1 MTETVAAAVPKTQP
15 ARRPRGRGLHRKGAG
30 ARQDVRGKGRLPEYL
45 LQHEVEGLIRLAPH
59 GNCRLLMLIQWRA
72 GLRIS
77 EALDLE
83 ARDVE
88 LDDANPTLRV
98 RRGKGR
104 RTRLVPVH
112 PELAAALRL
121 RLDYG
126 RPREANAKLIGV
138 GRQQGSRWITQAV
151 KRAVD
156 AGVLA
161 PGRRVTSHTL
171 RHSYARHLLT
181 NGIPLNVLSHW
192 MGHSNLDSTL
202 IYLAI
207 LPDPTGS
214 LATIP

>member
-1 MTETVAAAVPKTQP
+1 MTETVAPAHRPTQP
-15 ARRPRGRGLHRKGAG
+15 ARRAKGRGLHRKGANT
-30 ARQDVRGKGRLPEYL
+30 RQDARGKGTLPEYL

-59 GNCRLLMLIQWRA
+59 GNSRLLMLIQWRA

-77 EALDLE
+77 EALNLE

-98 RRGKGR
+98 RRGKGGR
-104 RTRLVPVH
+104 SRLVPVH

-126 RPREANAKLIGV
+126 GPRDANAKLIGV

-156 AGVLA
+156 ATACWPGS
-161 PGRRVTSHTL
+161 GRRDKRAGTTPAQPPRRPDVPPRPVGMFPIGL
-171 RHSYARHLLT
+171 GPRDG
-181 NGIPLNVLSHW
+181 NGCRDHRKP
-192 MGHSNLDSTL
+192 
-202 IYLAI
+202 
-207 LPDPTGS
+207 
-214 LATIP
+214 

>member
-1 MTETVAAAVPKTQP
+1 MLTSAAGTAWTRN
-15 ARRPRGRGLHRKGAG
+15 AA
-30 ARQDVRGKGRLPEYL
+30 
-45 LQHEVEGLIRLAPH
+45 
-59 GNCRLLMLIQWRA
+59 
-72 GLRIS
+72 LRIS
-77 EALDLE
+77 EAPTFAQPRAGSSTVE
-83 ARDVE
+83 GRQGRPQAARLRLGWTVSTGGHH
-88 LDDANPTLRV
+88 DANCSV
-98 RRGKGR
+98 GR
-104 RTRLVPVH
+104 RSGVFWVESGAWQGRPLTRPLVPVH
-112 PELAAALRL
+112 LELAAALRL

-126 RPREANAKLIGV
+126 GPRDANAKLIGV

-156 AGVLA
+156 AGMLA

-181 NGIPLNVLSHW
+181 NGIPLNVLSRW

-214 LATIP
+214 LAAIP